1 MSWIDGVFA
10 LLLAGMTAFGA
21 HRRLTGLWVGVGGV
35 LLLRPVLG
43 LAAASPWVGLA
54 AALGGGVLL
63 GLVGRHLF
71 VEARTG
77 RVWQRVLGG
86 LGGASL
92 GAALVLAIAVS
103 LPIQRS
109 PFDPNQL
116 YYPPR
121 DLPPGAGRRVAFLDD
136 GRGSRR
142 AAVPVARRAERR
154 ARGTPGAAAGAA
166 PLAGGGQAVAA
177 GGRLRVPQA
186 R

>member
-43 LAAASPWVGLA
+43 LAAASAWVGLA

-77 RVWQRVLGG
+77 RLWQRVLGG

-121 DLPPGAGRRVAFLDD
+121 DLPPLVQGAVLRSWTMDVGRDVLLYPLLDAQNAVPED
-136 GRGSRR
+136 RR
-142 AAVPVARRAERR
+142 ALL
-154 ARGTPGAAAGAA
+154 RGLHRLLVVGRPWEQE
-166 PLAGGGQAVAA
+166 GG
-177 GGRLRVPQA
+177 
-186 R
+186 

>member
-121 DLPPGAGRRVAFLDD
+121 DLPPLVQGAVLRSWTMDVGRDVLLFPLLD
-136 GRGSRR
+136 
-142 AAVPVARRAERR
+142 AQNAVPEERR
-154 ARGTPGAAAGAA
+154 ALLRGLHRLLVVGRPWRQE
-166 PLAGGGQAVAA
+166 GG
-177 GGRLRVPQA
+177 
-186 R
+186 

>member
-121 DLPPGAGRRVAFLDD
+121 DLPSLVQGAVLRSWTMDVGRDVLLFPLLD
-136 GRGSRR
+136 
-142 AAVPVARRAERR
+142 AQNAVPEERR
-154 ARGTPGAAAGAA
+154 ALLRGLHRLLVVGRPWRQE
-166 PLAGGGQAVAA
+166 GG
-177 GGRLRVPQA
+177 
-186 R
+186 